1 MEEVELEALKESKEF
16 LNSVID
22 HVNALIFVVDQNLK
36 IKRFN
41 DAFQMYAYGKDQ
53 RIYEEYFGNVISCEN
68 VVVQQQDCT
77 TTERC
82 DMCIFRQSMV
92 EALKGKTVKNKA
104 SRMLYR
110 DGKEV
115 KRHFQFTAKPI
126 EYLGEGMGLLIID
139 DVTELEEQKQKL
151 KQLNEIKNRF
161 LGTVAHDLRNP
172 IGAIQ
177 SLAYVLSEEDNL
189 KQEQISYVDEI
200 YKTSE
205 YMMRLVEDLLDIYK
219 IETGKDKL
227 QMESQ
232 DYKSVLKEALKY
244 SEISA
249 KNREVLISPEI
260 SAECGEVFIDRNKII
275 QVIGN
280 LVGNSLK
287 FSTTGQKVAL
297 RVYKK
302 NGELITE
309 VRDQGPGIKPEEQE
323 YIFEEFYK
331 GKVQPEDLVKSSTG
345 LGLAISKKIVEAH
358 GGTIGVHSQ
367 WGEGACFYFTLPID
381 SSKKTLSN

>member
-1 MEEVELEALKESKEF
+1 MKTVELKELKESKEF
-16 LNSVID
+16 LKAVID
-22 HVNALIFVVDQNLK
+22 HVNELIFVFDQSLK

-41 DAFQMYAYGKDQ
+41 DAFQMYTNGKDQ
-53 RIYEEYFGNVISCEN
+53 RIYEEYFGNVIRCEN
-68 VVVQQQDCT
+68 VVVQQQNCT

-82 DMCIFRQSMV
+82 NMCIFRKSMI

-126 EYLGEGMGLLIID
+126 EYLGEQMGLLIID

-161 LGTVAHDLRNP
+161 LGTVAHDLKNP

-177 SLAYVLSEEDNL
+177 SLVYVLSEEDNL

-200 YKTSE
+200 YRTSE

-232 DYKSVLKEALKY
+232 DYEEVLKEALKY
-244 SEISA
+244 NEITA
-249 KNREVLISPEI
+249 KNREVLILHQVST
-260 SAECGEVFIDRNKII
+260 ECREVLIDRNKII

-287 FSTTGQKVAL
+287 FSTAGQKVAL

-302 NGELITE
+302 NEELITE
-309 VRDQGPGIKPEEQE
+309 VKDQGPGIKPEEQE

-331 GKVQPEDLVKSSTG
+331 GKVQPEDLVESSTG

-367 WGEGACFYFTLPID
+367 WGKGACFYFTLPLNPSIKD
-381 SSKKTLSN
+381 S